1 MNMDTPM
8 QWTSNPDGRFAPGKP
23 VDHCGQP
30 FPIRQELRERAQ
42 RLYMIG
48 ELNLAA
54 QLLLELAA
62 GRRTEAAESESEAI
76 NG

>member
-1 MNMDTPM
+1 MNMESSTACHPYPGERVLPG
-8 QWTSNPDGRFAPGKP
+8 NPVYYGAP
-23 VDHCGQP
+23 P
-30 FPIRQELRERAQ
+30 FTIRQQLRERAQ
-42 RLYMIG
+42 RLYMMG